1 MIEENLDEDVL
12 YVLHQLVEQ
21 IDEDFELDACVHIC
35 DDCSVVN
42 SSVRRQIRPEK
53 ETTTDS
59 NIALYLCDSC
69 AQKRHDDAQQVLQD
83 LEHLAH
89 EVEQRLQAIENTERE
104 LDQWRDAQ
112 LQKNRDFWDGIVNSY
127 FSKHTIKYTLLL
139 MYFVLEYRRQVENF
153 SACRIRTL
161 QYEYTMRQLKTQRI
175 MKRLKRA
182 KYIAEN
188 IEQLREQLYDLI
200 QPSLIDL
207 LASDQFRSQFSTLSS
222 ADDENENSITTS
234 EDRRELLQ
242 QLEEL
247 SCLDKVLLPGDD
259 VSVDDEINDEID
271 E

>member
-1 MIEENLDEDVL
+1 MTEENLEEDVL

-21 IDEDFELDACVHIC
+21 MDEENDEYNSYVHIC
-35 DDCSVVN
+35 DDCSIID
-42 SSVRRQIRPEK
+42 SSVKRQIRSER
-53 ETTTDS
+53 ESTTNS
-59 NIALYLCDSC
+59 NIDIYLCDNCSR
-69 AQKRHDDAQQVLQD
+69 KRHDDAQKVLQD

-112 LQKNRDFWDGIVNSY
+112 LQKNRDFWD
-127 FSKHTIKYTLLL
+127 
-139 MYFVLEYRRQVENF
+139 EYRRQVENF

-175 MKRLKRA
+175 MKRLKCA

-188 IEQLREQLYDLI
+188 IDQLREQLHDLL

-207 LASDQFRSQFSTLSS
+207 LSSDQFKTQFSLSLS
-222 ADDENENSITTS
+222 TNDENENSTTTF
-234 EDRRELLQ
+234 DHRRELYQ

-247 SCLDKVLLPGDD
+247 SCLDKVIVPGDD
-259 VSVDDEINDEID
+259 STVDDEIRDEID